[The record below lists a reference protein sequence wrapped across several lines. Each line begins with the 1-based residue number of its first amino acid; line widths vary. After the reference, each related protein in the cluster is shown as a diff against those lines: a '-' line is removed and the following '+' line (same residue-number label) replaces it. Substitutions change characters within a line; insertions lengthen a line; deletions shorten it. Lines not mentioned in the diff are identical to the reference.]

1 MKQQH
6 ATFIL
11 EMIKHGDKLRAYRA
25 AYPKAK
31 GLSAQKSAERLLRQT
46 HIANEIQAV
55 VRDIRSQ
62 TVFETYKVMQ
72 QEQHVRI
79 LSVMKKREILNQI
92 ATCEMKVGRYIKD
105 EDGYRIV
112 YEDPRPRDIIK
123 AIEVDTKLEE
133 ACNRMRDTSNI
144 ELSRFDIYIDGRP
157 CDDPNA
163 PVNPD
168 IPTGLIMLPRKK
180 QSKQEAPAQNNFPL
194 AEVGSLPQENSL
206 VPSPL
211 KGDRGKTLVP
221 ENPLVPST
229 RNDIPLEREGDRGKL
244 FSHEN
249 DYLTL
254 KSEALTEKRQRTEN
268 DPVSESFYKG
278 FVRQREAAPPP
289 RVMTDEEI
297 ERFKNEE
304 NRKHLETNHGSG
316 TLTGK
321 MYFPE
326 KYPKP
331 GDDI

>member
-1 MKQQH
+1 
-6 ATFIL
+6 
-11 EMIKHGDKLRAYRA
+11 
-25 AYPKAK
+25 
-31 GLSAQKSAERLLRQT
+31 
-46 HIANEIQAV
+46 
-55 VRDIRSQ
+55 
-62 TVFETYKVMQ
+62 
-72 QEQHVRI
+72 
-79 LSVMKKREILNQI
+79 
-92 ATCEMKVGRYIKD
+92 
-105 EDGYRIV
+105 
-112 YEDPRPRDIIK
+112 DPRPRDIIK

-157 CDDPNA
+157 CDDPNG

-180 QSKQEAPAQNNFPL
+180 Q
-194 AEVGSLPQENSL
+194 
-206 VPSPL
+206 
-211 KGDRGKTLVP
+211 DRNAICTE